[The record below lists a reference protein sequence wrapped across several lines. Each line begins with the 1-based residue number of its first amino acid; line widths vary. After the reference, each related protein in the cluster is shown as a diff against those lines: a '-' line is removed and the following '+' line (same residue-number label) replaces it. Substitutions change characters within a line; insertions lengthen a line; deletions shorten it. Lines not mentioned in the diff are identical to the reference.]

1 MNSLPH
7 LLQADGNSSITLDL
21 AQNSTLAK
29 EQESNLAKWW
39 DMLGERT
46 RTLIKAKFDNYI
58 NYKRLQDILEI
69 MLIKKGKCNLI
80 VMKMF
85 VVVTELEILCAVK
98 SFLKV
103 YPEYGELVED
113 LHFSQENLTK
123 LRKMEKREIGT
134 FQIRNGECIYQVKAV
149 IVGSLLY
156 FWQKDEEWILFSPD
170 GSLILKAENYFEFCY
185 KSLRWL
191 R

>member
-1 MNSLPH
+1 MNSLLH
-7 LLQADGNSSITLDL
+7 LLQAEGNFSLTLDL

-85 VVVTELEILCAVK
+85 VVVTELEILRAVK
-98 SFLKV
+98 SFLEV

-149 IVGSLLY
+149 IIGSLLY
-156 FWQKDEEWILFSPD
+156 FWQKEEEWLLFSPD

>member
-1 MNSLPH
+1 MNSLLH
-7 LLQADGNSSITLDL
+7 LLQAEGNFSLTLDL

-98 SFLKV
+98 SFLEV

>member
-1 MNSLPH
+1 MNSLLH
-7 LLQADGNSSITLDL
+7 LLQAEGNSSLTLDL

-69 MLIKKGKCNLI
+69 ILIKKGKCNLI

-98 SFLKV
+98 SFLEV

>member
-21 AQNSTLAK
+21 AQNSTLDK
-29 EQESNLAKWW
+29 EQESSLAKWW
-39 DMLGERT
+39 GMLGERT

-58 NYKRLQDILEI
+58 NYKRLQDVLEI

-98 SFLKV
+98 SFLEV

-156 FWQKDEEWILFSPD
+156 FWQKDEEWLIFSPD

>member
-1 MNSLPH
+1 MNSLLH
-7 LLQADGNSSITLDL
+7 LLQAEGNSSLTLDL

-29 EQESNLAKWW
+29 EQKSNLAKWW
-39 DMLGERT
+39 DMLCERT

-58 NYKRLQDILEI
+58 NYKRLQDVLEI

-98 SFLKV
+98 SFLEV

>member
-7 LLQADGNSSITLDL
+7 LLQAEGNFSLALDL
-21 AQNSTLAK
+21 AQNFSLAK

-39 DMLGERT
+39 DMLGEST

-58 NYKRLQDILEI
+58 NYKRLQDVLEI

-85 VVVTELEILCAVK
+85 VVITELEIICAVK
-98 SFLKV
+98 SFLEV
-103 YPEYGELVED
+103 YPEYGELVSD

-123 LRKMEKREIGT
+123 LKKMEKREIGT

-149 IVGSLLY
+149 IIGSLLY
-156 FWQKDEEWILFSPD
+156 FWQKDEEWLLFSPD
-170 GSLILKAENYFEFCY
+170 GSLILKAENYLEFCY

-191 R
+191 C

>member
-7 LLQADGNSSITLDL
+7 LLQAEGNSSLTLDL
-21 AQNSTLAK
+21 AQNFSLAK

-58 NYKRLQDILEI
+58 NYKRLQDVLEI

-98 SFLKV
+98 SFLEV

>member
-1 MNSLPH
+1 MNSLLH
-7 LLQADGNSSITLDL
+7 LLQAEGNSSLTLDL
-21 AQNSTLAK
+21 AQNSTLDK
-29 EQESNLAKWW
+29 EQESSLAKWW
-39 DMLGERT
+39 GMLGERT

-98 SFLKV
+98 SFLEV

>member
-1 MNSLPH
+1 MSSLPH
-7 LLQADGNSSITLDL
+7 LLQTEGNSSLTLDL
-21 AQNSTLAK
+21 AQNSSLAK
-29 EQESNLAKWW
+29 EQESNLSKWW

-58 NYKRLQDILEI
+58 NYKRLQDVLEI
-69 MLIKKGKCNLI
+69 MLIKKGKCNLT

-85 VVVTELEILCAVK
+85 VVVTELEIICAVK
-98 SFLKV
+98 SFLEV

-113 LHFSQENLTK
+113 FHFSQENLTK

-149 IVGSLLY
+149 INGSLLY
-156 FWQKDEEWILFSPD
+156 FWQKDEEWLIFSPD

-191 R
+191 H

>member
-21 AQNSTLAK
+21 AQNSTLNK
-29 EQESNLAKWW
+29 EQESSLAKWW
-39 DMLGERT
+39 GMLGERT

-98 SFLKV
+98 SFLEV

>member
-1 MNSLPH
+1 
-7 LLQADGNSSITLDL
+7 
-21 AQNSTLAK
+21 
-29 EQESNLAKWW
+29 
-39 DMLGERT
+39 MLGERT

-58 NYKRLQDILEI
+58 NYKRLQDVLEI

-103 YPEYGELVED
+103 YPEYGELVEN

-149 IVGSLLY
+149 INGSLLY
-156 FWQKDEEWILFSPD
+156 FWQKDEEWLLFSPD

>member
-1 MNSLPH
+1 MSSLPH
-7 LLQADGNSSITLDL
+7 LLQTEGNSSLTLDL
-21 AQNSTLAK
+21 AQNS
-29 EQESNLAKWW
+29 SLAKWW

-58 NYKRLQDILEI
+58 NYKRLQDVLEI
-69 MLIKKGKCNLI
+69 MLIKKGKCNLTI
-80 VMKMF
+80 MKMF
-85 VVVTELEILCAVK
+85 VVVTELEIICAVK
-98 SFLKV
+98 SFLEV

-113 LHFSQENLTK
+113 FHFSQENLTK
-123 LRKMEKREIGT
+123 LRKMEKKEIDT

-149 IVGSLLY
+149 INGSLLY
-156 FWQKDEEWILFSPD
+156 FWQKDEEWLIFSPD

-185 KSLRWL
+185 KSLKWL

>member
-1 MNSLPH
+1 MNSLLH
-7 LLQADGNSSITLDL
+7 LLQAEGNSSLTLDL

-98 SFLKV
+98 SFLEV

>member
-21 AQNSTLAK
+21 AQNSTLDK
-29 EQESNLAKWW
+29 EQESSLAKWW
-39 DMLGERT
+39 GMLGERT

-58 NYKRLQDILEI
+58 NYKRLQDVLEI

-98 SFLKV
+98 SFLEV

>member
-1 MNSLPH
+1 MNSLLH
-7 LLQADGNSSITLDL
+7 LLQAEGNSSLALDL

-85 VVVTELEILCAVK
+85 VVVTELEIICAVK
-98 SFLKV
+98 SFLEV

-113 LHFSQENLTK
+113 LHFSQENLAK

>member
-7 LLQADGNSSITLDL
+7 LLQAEGNSSLALDL
-21 AQNSTLAK
+21 AQNSSLT
-29 EQESNLAKWW
+29 KWW

-58 NYKRLQDILEI
+58 NYKRLQDVLEI
-69 MLIKKGKCNLI
+69 ILIKKGKCNLT

-85 VVVTELEILCAVK
+85 VVVTELEIICAVK
-98 SFLKV
+98 SFLEV

-156 FWQKDEEWILFSPD
+156 FWQKDEEWLLFSPD

-185 KSLRWL
+185 KSLMWL

>member
-7 LLQADGNSSITLDL
+7 LLQAEGNSSLTLDL

-85 VVVTELEILCAVK
+85 VVVTELEIICAVK
-98 SFLKV
+98 SFLEV

>member
-1 MNSLPH
+1 MNSLLH
-7 LLQADGNSSITLDL
+7 LLQAEGNSSLTLDL
-21 AQNSTLAK
+21 AQNSTLDK
-29 EQESNLAKWW
+29 EQESSLAKWW
-39 DMLGERT
+39 GMLGERT

-103 YPEYGELVED
+103 YPEYGELVEN

-156 FWQKDEEWILFSPD
+156 FWQKDEEWLLFSPD

>member
-21 AQNSTLAK
+21 AQNSTLDK
-29 EQESNLAKWW
+29 EQESSLAKWW
-39 DMLGERT
+39 GMLGERT

-58 NYKRLQDILEI
+58 NYKRLQDVLEI

-103 YPEYGELVED
+103 YPEYGELVEN

-149 IVGSLLY
+149 INESLLY
-156 FWQKDEEWILFSPD
+156 FWQKDEEWLLFSPD

>member
-1 MNSLPH
+1 MNSLLH
-7 LLQADGNSSITLDL
+7 LLQAEGNSSLTLDL

-98 SFLKV
+98 SFLEV

-156 FWQKDEEWILFSPD
+156 FWQKDEEWLIFSPD

>member
-7 LLQADGNSSITLDL
+7 LLQAEGNASLALDL
-21 AQNSTLAK
+21 AQNS
-29 EQESNLAKWW
+29 SLAKWW

-58 NYKRLQDILEI
+58 NYKRLQDVLEI
-69 MLIKKGKCNLI
+69 MLIKKGKCNLT

-85 VVVTELEILCAVK
+85 VVVTELEMICAVK
-98 SFLKV
+98 SFLEV

-113 LHFSQENLTK
+113 LRFSQENLTK

-156 FWQKDEEWILFSPD
+156 FWQKDEKWLLFSPD

-185 KSLRWL
+185 KSLMWL

>member
-1 MNSLPH
+1 MNSLLH
-7 LLQADGNSSITLDL
+7 LLQAEGNSSLTLDL

-29 EQESNLAKWW
+29 EQKSNLAKWW

-98 SFLKV
+98 SFLEV

-134 FQIRNGECIYQVKAV
+134 FQIRNGEYIYQVKAV

>member
-1 MNSLPH
+1 MNSLLH
-7 LLQADGNSSITLDL
+7 LFQAEGNSSLTLDL

-29 EQESNLAKWW
+29 EQKSNLAKWW

-98 SFLKV
+98 SFLEV

-191 R
+191 H

>member
-21 AQNSTLAK
+21 AQNSTLDK
-29 EQESNLAKWW
+29 EQESSLAKWW
-39 DMLGERT
+39 GMLGERT

-58 NYKRLQDILEI
+58 NYKRLQDVLEI

-98 SFLKV
+98 SFLEV
-103 YPEYGELVED
+103 YPEYGELVEN

>member
-1 MNSLPH
+1 MSSLPH
-7 LLQADGNSSITLDL
+7 LLQTEGNSSLTLDL
-21 AQNSTLAK
+21 AQNSSLAK

-58 NYKRLQDILEI
+58 NYKRLQDVLEI
-69 MLIKKGKCNLI
+69 MLIKKGKCNLT

-85 VVVTELEILCAVK
+85 VVVTELEIICAVK
-98 SFLKV
+98 SFLEV

-113 LHFSQENLTK
+113 FHFSQENLTK

-149 IVGSLLY
+149 INGSLLY
-156 FWQKDEEWILFSPD
+156 FWQKDEEWLIFSPD

-191 R
+191 H

>member
-1 MNSLPH
+1 MNSLLH
-7 LLQADGNSSITLDL
+7 LLQAEGNSSLTLDL
-21 AQNSTLAK
+21 AQNSTLDK
-29 EQESNLAKWW
+29 EQESSLAKWW
-39 DMLGERT
+39 GMLGERT

-58 NYKRLQDILEI
+58 NYKRLQDVLEI

-103 YPEYGELVED
+103 YPEYGELVEN

-156 FWQKDEEWILFSPD
+156 FWQKDEEWLLFSPD

-185 KSLRWL
+185 KSLMWL

>member
-7 LLQADGNSSITLDL
+7 LLQAEGNSSLTLDL
-21 AQNSTLAK
+21 AQNFSLAK

-58 NYKRLQDILEI
+58 NYKRLQDVLEI

-85 VVVTELEILCAVK
+85 VVVTELEIFCAVK
-98 SFLKV
+98 SFLEV

-149 IVGSLLY
+149 IIGSLLY
-156 FWQKDEEWILFSPD
+156 FWQKDEEWLIFSPD

-191 R
+191 H

>member
-1 MNSLPH
+1 MNSLLH
-7 LLQADGNSSITLDL
+7 LLQAEGNSSLTLDL

-85 VVVTELEILCAVK
+85 VVVTELEIPCAVK
-98 SFLKV
+98 SFLEV

>member
-7 LLQADGNSSITLDL
+7 LLQAEGNSSLTLDL
-21 AQNSTLAK
+21 AQNFSLAK

-58 NYKRLQDILEI
+58 NYKRLQDVLEI

-85 VVVTELEILCAVK
+85 VVVTELEIICAVK
-98 SFLKV
+98 SFLEV

-113 LHFSQENLTK
+113 LHFSQENLAK

-156 FWQKDEEWILFSPD
+156 FWQKDEEWLLFSPD
-170 GSLILKAENYFEFCY
+170 GSLILKAENYLEFCY

-191 R
+191 Y

>member
-1 MNSLPH
+1 MNSLLH
-7 LLQADGNSSITLDL
+7 LLQAEGNSSLTLDL

-29 EQESNLAKWW
+29 EQKSNLAKWW

-69 MLIKKGKCNLI
+69 MLIKKGKCNFI

-98 SFLKV
+98 SFLEV

>member
-7 LLQADGNSSITLDL
+7 LLQAEGSSSLTLDL
-21 AQNSTLAK
+21 AQNFSLAK

-58 NYKRLQDILEI
+58 NYKRLQDVLEI
-69 MLIKKGKCNLI
+69 MLIKKGKCNLT

-85 VVVTELEILCAVK
+85 VVVTELEIICAVK
-98 SFLKV
+98 SFLEV

-113 LHFSQENLTK
+113 FHFSQENLTK

-149 IVGSLLY
+149 INGSLLY
-156 FWQKDEEWILFSPD
+156 FWQKDEEWLLFSPD

-191 R
+191 H